1 MSFAAAISN
10 ATDQAFGATSRPGI
24 DLLIAGIPVRL
35 QASDQQLLSAFT
47 TALTHH
53 KRPIAKP
60 QAVIRIWSAAAT
72 GIQRPTMPEALQQRV
87 IARCKNLGEEQRY
100 LLDFDPTGGMVT
112 VIDTATAQVNV
123 CLSSLKHLPHW
134 ERAAPLRSAM
144 SWILQQQDI
153 HLLHAAA
160 VADDGGAALLLGAGG
175 AGKSTASL
183 RCHQAGM
190 QFLGDDL
197 CAFQAGS
204 RPRVFNVYGTAKTV
218 WNDLAHFQDFQSL
231 LISKPG
237 ALKAVYALNQ
247 ATTTRISTT
256 SELRVLL
263 LLDHRRPVGSVKR
276 ANRAKA
282 VGIAASTTASFLP
295 GSGRPMLSALADL
308 ARHLPVLSIS
318 LGEEP
323 QQVRDLVQ
331 RAIRGPEQLLEDC
344 GGT

>member
-1 MSFAAAISN
+1 MSFAAAISK
-10 ATDQAFGATSRPGI
+10 ATDQAFGATLRPGI
-24 DLLIAGIPVRL
+24 DLLIAGVPVRL

-53 KRPIAKP
+53 TAPITKP
-60 QAVIRIWSAAAT
+60 QVVIRIWSATAT

-87 IARCKNLGEEQRY
+87 IARCNNLAEDQRY
-100 LLDFDPTGGMVT
+100 LLDFDPTGRMVT

-144 SWILQQQDI
+144 SWILQQQNI

-160 VADDGGAALLLGAGG
+160 VADDAGAALLLGAGG

-218 WNDLAHFQDFQSL
+218 WNDQAHFQDFQSL
-231 LISKPG
+231 LISRPG
-237 ALKAVYALNQ
+237 SLKAIYALNQ

-263 LLDHRRPVGSVKR
+263 LLDHSQPVGSVKR

-282 VGIAASTTASFLP
+282 VGIAASTTTSFLP
-295 GSGRPMLSALADL
+295 GSGQPMLSALADL
-308 ARHLPVLSIS
+308 ARHVPVLSIS

-323 QQVRDLVQ
+323 QQVRALVQ
-331 RAIRGPEQLLEDC
+331 RAIRHPEQLLEDC
-344 GGT
+344 VGT